1 MKPMRRALSV
11 PLLALLL
18 FSMSTGASASDYTFT
33 TQAPSDYYSSSSYE
47 DVYGS
52 QYNFGGPN
60 VVDYQI
66 PELEFGTLS
75 TTQTG
80 IMEKIR
86 LPGLQDAVVTVPG
99 GGYGLGTGPVEIAD
113 IPGLEDNFPA
123 RLYECRRY
131 EALRRQHR
139 HPENPIPGDQYEG
152 VGGRKQYQ
160 YAEGPWALFLHL
172 CLGWKC
178 RVLWTQQR
186 GALCDRRHQ
195 RPGNRRYDHLHHC
208 LRHPHL
214 CRFDGADNLQYRLE
228 LSPGNSR

>member
-52 QYNFGGPN
+52 RYNFGGPN

-80 IMEKIR
+80 IMEKSVC
-86 LPGLQDAVVTVPG
+86 PD
-99 GGYGLGTGPVEIAD
+99 
-113 IPGLEDNFPA
+113 F
-123 RLYECRRY
+123 
-131 EALRRQHR
+131 
-139 HPENPIPGDQYEG
+139 
-152 VGGRKQYQ
+152 
-160 YAEGPWALFLHL
+160 
-172 CLGWKC
+172 
-178 RVLWTQQR
+178 RVQ
-186 GALCDRRHQ
+186 
-195 RPGNRRYDHLHHC
+195 
-208 LRHPHL
+208 
-214 CRFDGADNLQYRLE
+214 
-228 LSPGNSR
+228 